1 MDPEKV
7 QKEFIVISLGG
18 SLIVPDKIDTEF
30 LKLFSNAIKEYADNG
45 FRFVII
51 TGGGKIC
58 RNYFEVAQS
67 LTSPTKTDLDW
78 LGIALTRANAELV
91 RTLFSNYA
99 HETIVMDPDS
109 IPETDKPILVGGGW
123 KPGNSSDLAAIHSA
137 QSVGAKKVINL
148 SNIDY
153 AYDKDPNKYPDA
165 KKLESISWA
174 EYRLLIP
181 KEWISGM
188 STPFDPIASQKAE
201 SLRIEVAIMNGR
213 NIENLKNYLD
223 GGVFVGTVIK

>member
-1 MDPEKV
+1 
-7 QKEFIVISLGG
+7 
-18 SLIVPDKIDTEF
+18 
-30 LKLFSNAIKEYADNG
+30 
-45 FRFVII
+45 
-51 TGGGKIC
+51 
-58 RNYFEVAQS
+58 
-67 LTSPTKTDLDW
+67 
-78 LGIALTRANAELV
+78 
-91 RTLFSNYA
+91 
-99 HETIVMDPDS
+99 
-109 IPETDKPILVGGGW
+109 
-123 KPGNSSDLAAIHSA
+123 
-137 QSVGAKKVINL
+137 VGAKKVINL